1 MFKTALRIIF
11 LMLVLVFLIAS
22 TILIVRY
29 SDSKALAIGYTS
41 LAAFTGLGAFLS
53 IVLDDIPDLINEIK
67 NE

>member
-11 LMLVLVFLIAS
+11 LMLVFAFLIAS
-22 TILIVRY
+22 TILMIRY
-29 SDSKALAIGYTS
+29 SGSKTLAIGYTS

-53 IVLDDIPDLINEIK
+53 IVLDDIPDLMNEIK